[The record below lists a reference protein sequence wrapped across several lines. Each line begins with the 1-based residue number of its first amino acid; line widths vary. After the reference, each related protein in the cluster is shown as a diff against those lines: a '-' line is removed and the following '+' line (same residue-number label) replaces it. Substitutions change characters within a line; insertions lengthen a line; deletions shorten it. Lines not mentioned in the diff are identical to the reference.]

1 MNKLP
6 QDIILSPVVSEKG
19 TQLLKDNKYLFKV
32 SPTSGKVEI
41 KKAVEELFKVKVD
54 RVRTM
59 WVKGKRKRSRGR
71 AIVKTPNWKKAIV
84 RLKDA
89 DFLNWKRI
97 LLSF

>member
-59 WVKGKRKRSRGR
+59 WVKGKRKKWRGR
-71 AIVKTPNWKKAIV
+71 AIVKTANWKKAIV
-84 RLKDA
+84 RLKEGETIEE
-89 DFLNWKRI
+89 LGV
-97 LLSF
+97 